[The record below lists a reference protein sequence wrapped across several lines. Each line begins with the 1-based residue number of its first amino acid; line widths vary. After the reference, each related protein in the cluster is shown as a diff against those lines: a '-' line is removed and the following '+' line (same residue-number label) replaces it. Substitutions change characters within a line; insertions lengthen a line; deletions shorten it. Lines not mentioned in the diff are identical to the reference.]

1 MIHRGLKDESID
13 RYDGSL
19 AKVSKVHDVLCRAH
33 RVMSDALIDA
43 SEGGRELP
51 VDGDWCSTFRRAPEP
66 VPPLEL
72 LQIES

>member
-1 MIHRGLKDESID
+1 M
-13 RYDGSL
+13 
-19 AKVSKVHDVLCRAH
+19 HDVLCRAH